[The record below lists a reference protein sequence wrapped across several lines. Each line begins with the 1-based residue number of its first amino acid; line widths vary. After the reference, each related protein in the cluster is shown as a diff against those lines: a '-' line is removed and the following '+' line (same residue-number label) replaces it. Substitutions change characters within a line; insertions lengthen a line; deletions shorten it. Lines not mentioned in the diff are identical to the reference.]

1 MEMLSFCPEDFVSLS
16 KTRAF
21 ITEDAPIFRTAKRNA
36 STHVLC
42 DARVCREAGVAMV
55 SAASFVVFSKKSY
68 RQEVRI
74 IVRVKGIRVLL
85 DPRQS
90 RRLSEKKQEKSRFG
104 HQSFGEAGSPSPS
117 VRAC

>member
-1 MEMLSFCPEDFVSLS
+1 
-16 KTRAF
+16 
-21 ITEDAPIFRTAKRNA
+21 
-36 STHVLC
+36 
-42 DARVCREAGVAMV
+42 MV

-90 RRLSEKKQEKSRFG
+90 RRLSEKKQEKRG
-104 HQSFGEAGSPSPS
+104 VVLGISPL
-117 VRAC
+117 VRLRAPVQAFQLVDGDEVATRSCT